1 MENAVHTDDTDKPG
15 SAIFLTGL
23 FFGALTGF
31 GAMMLLTPQSGKKT
45 RIQIGEKSIELQN
58 RAADTYDDLVIL
70 SHYDNRKIETGTQ
83 ELTENSY
90 S

>member
-1 MENAVHTDDTDKPG
+1 MENAVLTDDTDKPG

-45 RIQIGEKSIELQN
+45 RIQIGKKSAPKLLGPI
-58 RAADTYDDLVIL
+58 ADTPNQQSINEKQKEKK
-70 SHYDNRKIETGTQ
+70 S
-83 ELTENSY
+83 
-90 S
+90 